1 MSRKKRQQDAE
12 LPPRLRVEKK
22 PMSKEEFLEWAF
34 GRLTEKL
41 SSAAR
46 QNLQANYELQYDYPD
61 EWVVFLDDWAGEGRK
76 RRLVRRL
83 LAHGPPED
91 TKRLSDVVAAL
102 PLEDQMRIQFIY
114 IRDPFLNEV
123 WI

>member
-1 MSRKKRQQDAE
+1 MSRKNGRQDAK
-12 LPPRLRVEKK
+12 LPPRMRVKKK

-41 SSAAR
+41 SAAAR

-61 EWVVFLDDWAGEGRK
+61 EYVVFLDDWVGEGRK
-76 RRLVRRL
+76 RRLVRRV
-83 LAHGPPED
+83 LAHEPAEGI
-91 TKRLSDVVAAL
+91 KKLSDVIATL
-102 PLEDQMRIQFIY
+102 PLEDQARIQFIY